1 MKLSTRSRYAVRAML
16 DLALHESE
24 EPVPRADIAR
34 RQGISADYIAH
45 LFRQLEQAG
54 LVRSRKGPAGGY
66 LLGKDPA
73 RITVGE
79 IIRAVEGPVA
89 LVSCVEKNGHLACA
103 RAEDCVARQLWRKVS
118 LTLAE
123 TLNGVTLQDLC
134 TQTRER
140 QEERHG

>member
-1 MKLSTRSRYAVRAML
+1 MKLSTRGRYAVRAML

-24 EPVPRADIAR
+24 GPVPRADIAR

-73 RITVGE
+73 RITVAE

-89 LVSCVEKNGHLACA
+89 LVSCVETNGHLACA

-140 QEERHG
+140 REERHG